1 MKCLLSVSILFVLRC
16 LWLNSPKTCFHP
28 FSKPLPIYYPIMSG
42 KISEYE
48 VELFR
53 QEGFQRKKCVKCGK
67 YFWSVDADKETCG
80 DPPCD
85 EYGFIGNPL
94 TKKKYS
100 LHEMREAYLSYF
112 ERNGHGRVSRYP
124 IVARWRNDVFFT
136 QASIYCFQ
144 PWVLNGVVKPP
155 ANPLTISQ
163 TCVRFNDIDNVGK
176 TGRHFTMFEMLAHH
190 CFNTKDKPIYFKDR
204 TVELCHNLLTKEL
217 GIDPEVVTYI
227 ESTWAGGGNSG
238 PCFETLVSGIEL
250 STLVFMM
257 YQEKDGV
264 IKEMDMQVVDT
275 GYGLER
281 FTWVSQG
288 TTSAYE
294 AVFGSVLKKL
304 KSEAHVTGDPKILGE
319 YSQVAGMMSVES
331 NADLKVLREKAAKR
345 LGIPTEKLVKEI
357 VPMENLYAVCDHTR
371 ALMFMLQDGVLPSN
385 AKEGYFGRMLVRRAI
400 RAINALKL
408 GLPLSDILGMQVD
421 FFQSD
426 FPELK
431 ENKRELMKLA
441 DVEEDKYR
449 KTLEKGKTIVSRL
462 DEKLSRDNVKDI
474 GLNDLISLYDSQG
487 LTPDLVKEF
496 SSLKVDVPDDFYIRV
511 GKMHEK
517 PVEEK
522 DEEKPQVK
530 LPEGLPPTM
539 LGYYDNAE
547 MRKFSA
553 KVLAV
558 FGSYMVFD
566 KTYFYPEGGGQ
577 ETDLGTIN
585 GMPVAFVQKV
595 GNVVVHEVR
604 GDITG
609 IMPGMAVNCVIDS
622 SRREQLAIHHTA
634 THIINGAARRVL
646 GSHIWQTGAHKS
658 VKGAR
663 LDITH
668 YASLSDEEL
677 KKIEDLS
684 NKIVSE
690 KRPLDIRFMERVA
703 AESTYGFRLYQGGV
717 VPGGE
722 IRVVSVKDW
731 DVEACGG
738 IHLSNTKDAGPIKI
752 TGTKRIQDGVVRLE
766 FSAGPAAQAYIEEQ
780 KKIAEKITSGAVKVS
795 EQDLARVA
803 DIFSVKVIDLSK
815 TLKRFTDEWCAQK
828 AEICSLE
835 HRLKKLDKTFSYSD
849 KYAKVP
855 CDGTYEGY
863 ADLFESWKSQKK
875 ELDFLRNELSNA
887 MSDGLEKRLEKEGI
901 VKELVYDMNVKALS
915 ETAKKL
921 TEKSGRT
928 LILVNVI
935 KDKANIVVASSSQKH
950 TAAGLAKLLSSQLG
964 GGSHGD
970 AFLAVGGGSSKDA
983 AKILKEFNI

>member
-1 MKCLLSVSILFVLRC
+1 
-16 LWLNSPKTCFHP
+16 
-28 FSKPLPIYYPIMSG
+28 MSAN
-42 KISEYE
+42 KSEYE
-48 VELFR
+48 VEIFR
-53 QEGFQRKKCVKCGK
+53 EKGFQRKECVKCGK
-67 YFWSVDADKETCG
+67 HFWTVDANKETCG

-85 EYGFIGNPL
+85 EYGFIGHPL

-144 PWVLNGVVKPP
+144 PWVLNGAVKPP

-176 TGRHFTMFEMLAHH
+176 TGRHFTMFEMMAHH
-190 CFNTKDKPIYFKDR
+190 CFNTKEKPIYFKDR

-217 GIDPEVVTYI
+217 GINPEVITYI

-257 YQEKDGV
+257 YREKDGL

-304 KSEAHVTGDPKILGE
+304 KDEAHVTGDPDILGA

-331 NADLKVLREKAAKR
+331 NADLKVLREKAAIR
-345 LGIPTEKLVKEI
+345 LGIPTAKLVKEI

-400 RAINALKL
+400 RAINSLKL
-408 GLPLSDILGMQVD
+408 DMPLSDILGMQVD
-421 FFQSD
+421 FFQRD

-431 ENKRELMKLA
+431 DNKHGLMKLA
-441 DVEEDKYR
+441 DVEEEKYR

-462 DEKLSRDNVKDI
+462 DEKIRKAGEEDI
-474 GLNDLISLYDSQG
+474 SLNELISLYDSQG
-487 LTPDLVKEF
+487 ITPDLVKEF
-496 SSLKVDVPDDFYIRV
+496 SSLKVDVPDDFYIQV

-522 DEEKPQVK
+522 EEEKTAVQV
-530 LPEGLPPTM
+530 PAGVPPTI
-539 LGYYDNAE
+539 LGYYDDSE
-547 MRKFSA
+547 TRKFTA
-553 KVLAV
+553 RVLAV
-558 FGSYMVFD
+558 YESYMIFD

-585 GMPVAFVQKV
+585 DMPVAFVQKV

-604 GDITG
+604 ADISG
-609 IMPGMAVNCVIDS
+609 IKPGMSVQCMIDS
-622 SRREQLAIHHTA
+622 PRRNQLAIHHTA
-634 THIINGAARRVL
+634 THIINGAARRIL
-646 GSHIWQTGAHKS
+646 GSHVWQTGAHKS

-668 YASLSDEEL
+668 YSSLSDDEL
-677 KKIEDLS
+677 KAIEALA
-684 NKIVSE
+684 NKTVFE
-690 KRPLDIRFMERVA
+690 HRPVGITNMERVA

-722 IRVVSVKDW
+722 IRVVSIKDW

-738 IHLSNTKDAGPIKI
+738 IHLSNTKDAGLIKI
-752 TGTKRIQDGVVRLE
+752 TGSKRIQDGVVRLE
-766 FSAGPAAQAYIEEQ
+766 FAAGPAAQAYLEEQ
-780 KKIAEKITSGAVKVS
+780 KKIAEKITSGDVKVS
-795 EQDLARVA
+795 EKDLARVA
-803 DIFSVKVIDLSK
+803 DIFSVKVADLTK
-815 TLKRFTDEWCAQK
+815 TLKRFTDEWCNQK
-828 AEICSLE
+828 TEICSLE
-835 HRLKKLDKTFSYSD
+835 QRLKTLGKTYAYSD
-849 KYAKVP
+849 KYSKDP
-855 CDGTYEGY
+855 CDGSYEGY
-863 ADLFESWKSQKK
+863 VDLFESWKSQKK
-875 ELDFLRNELSNA
+875 ELDYLRNELSSS
-887 MSDGLEKRLEKEGI
+887 MSEGLEKKLEKEGTA
-901 VKELVYDMNVKALS
+901 KEIVYDMNVKVLS
-915 ETAKKL
+915 ELAKKL
-921 TEKSGRT
+921 TEKPGRT
-928 LILVNVI
+928 LILINVI
-935 KDKANIVVASSSQKH
+935 KDKANIVVASSESKNNSSE
-950 TAAGLAKLLSSQLG
+950 LAKKLSAALG
-964 GGSHGD
+964 GGSYGD
-970 AFLAVGGGSSKDA
+970 ARLAMGGGASKEAESVLKDF
-983 AKILKEFNI
+983 IL